1 MSIIACQFCY
11 FLTLL
16 VDCSSWYVCWRL
28 PKQME
33 SLTLLP
39 HHRCAERSIAKLTF
53 SIWCYVKQATNLVW
67 SMESDGSWNIMRWS
81 LLIDRPTWF
90 GISHQ
95 PPPSPFFVSVALK
108 QAFSPPIPHIPPSIF
123 TVYGLQSAPIKFA
136 IPYSSSKILSS
147 VILRKSLACLL
158 LCSSPA
164 IRIKDIKICSIQ
176 IYTNLSK
183 YNQRYSKIFKYM
195 LSSQILWRSLACLL
209 LFSPRPQQCSQ

>member
-33 SLTLLP
+33 SLTLLR
-39 HHRCAERSIAKLTF
+39 HQRCAERSIAKLTF

-67 SMESDGSWNIMRWS
+67 SMEPDGSWNIMRWS

-95 PPPSPFFVSVALK
+95 PPPSPFFAPVALK
-108 QAFSPPIPHIPPSIF
+108 QAVSPPIPYIPPSIF
-123 TVYGLQSAPIKFA
+123 TVYGLQSAPIKICNSLFLLKDSEFSDS
-136 IPYSSSKILSS
+136 PKESCMSPS
-147 VILRKSLACLL
+147 VFT
-158 LCSSPA
+158 PA
-164 IRIKDIKICSIQ
+164 IRIKDIKICSNIHKFIQ
-176 IYTNLSK
+176 I
-183 YNQRYSKIFKYM
+183 
-195 LSSQILWRSLACLL
+195 
-209 LFSPRPQQCSQ
+209 